1 MALLKQPCAMP
12 NQAPS
17 ANPTL
22 LPLVTQSRMLS
33 KAPSS
38 QPSISSVCVPIYRA
52 KTETHFPAIDSIIF
66 KSFCQAA
73 SLFNYQVVL
82 DWSLNEL
89 VSAQK
94 TFSQS
99 SWRWIGEVRYKC
111 GANKWIGKWTME
123 FEQQWDNS
131 KRLFLNT
138 KSCT

>member
-1 MALLKQPCAMP
+1 MALLQTAMCH
-12 NQAPS
+12 AKPS
-17 ANPTL
+17 TKCQPTL

-38 QPSISSVCVPIYRA
+38 QPSISSVCVPIHRT